1 MKTDAEI
8 QRNVMDELKWQ
19 PNIQAAAVGVSV
31 KDGVVTLTGNVDSY
45 LQKVNAEAAAR
56 RISGVTATVNSLT
69 VRLPSSSECTDQD
82 VARAAVEAIKWNVSI
97 PQGRVK
103 VSVEKGRVT
112 LTGTVDWMY
121 QKQAAEDE
129 ISCLVGV
136 KGVTNLIT
144 VAPSLRPAEVRTRIA
159 EAIERSAS
167 LDAQG
172 ISVEVENGK
181 VVLTGTVRAWI
192 EKEDAERAAW
202 SAPGVS
208 RVENKILIKV

>member
-1 MKTDAEI
+1 MKSDAEI

-19 PNIQAAAVGVSV
+19 PNIHAAAIGVSA

-45 LQKVNAEAAAR
+45 LEKVSAEAAAR
-56 RISGVTATVNSLT
+56 RISGVTATVNNLT

-82 VARAAVEAIKWNVSI
+82 VARAAAEAIKWNVSI
-97 PQGRVK
+97 PQDRIK
-103 VSVEKGRVT
+103 VTVEKGWVT

-121 QKQAAEDE
+121 QKQTAEDE
-129 ISCLVGV
+129 ICCLVGV

-144 VAPSLRPAEVRTRIA
+144 VLPALRPAEVRTRIG
-159 EAIERSAS
+159 EAIERSARM
-167 LDAQG
+167 DAQR
-172 ISVEVENGK
+172 INVEVEDGK
-181 VVLTGTVRAWI
+181 VILTGTVRAWI

>member
-19 PNIQAAAVGVSV
+19 PSIHAAAIGVSAR
-31 KDGVVTLTGNVDSY
+31 DGVVTLTGNVDSY
-45 LQKVNAEAAAR
+45 LEKVNTEAAAR
-56 RISGVTATVNSLT
+56 RIAGVTATVNNLN
-69 VRLPSSSECTDQD
+69 VRLPSSSECTDED
-82 VARAAVEAIKWNVSI
+82 IAGAAADALKWDVSI
-97 PQGRVK
+97 PQDRIK
-103 VSVEKGRVT
+103 VTVEKGWVT

-129 ISCLVGV
+129 ICCLVGV

-144 VAPSLRPAEVRTRIA
+144 VLPSTRPAEVKSKIA
-159 EAIERSAS
+159 EAIERSARA
-167 LDAQG
+167 DAQR
-172 ISVEVENGK
+172 INVEVDDGR
-181 VVLTGTVRAWI
+181 VILSGTVRAWI

-208 RVENKILIKV
+208 RVENRIQIKV

>member
-1 MKTDAEI
+1 MKSDAEI

-19 PNIQAAAVGVSV
+19 PNIHAAAIGVSA

-45 LQKVNAEAAAR
+45 LEKVGAEAAAR
-56 RISGVTATVNSLT
+56 RISGVTATVNNLT

-82 VARAAVEAIKWNVSI
+82 VARAAAEAIKWNVSI
-97 PQGRVK
+97 PQDRIK
-103 VSVEKGRVT
+103 VTVEKGWVT

-121 QKQAAEDE
+121 QKQTAEDE
-129 ISCLVGV
+129 ICCLVGV

-144 VAPSLRPAEVRTRIA
+144 VLPALRPAEVRTRIG
-159 EAIERSAS
+159 EAIERSARM
-167 LDAQG
+167 DAQR
-172 ISVEVENGK
+172 INVEVEDGK
-181 VVLTGTVRAWI
+181 VILTGTVRAWI